1 MAKAVI
7 KHTYELK
14 RGQEEALDRVNP
26 LLLRGEPVVV
36 YREDGTTNIK
46 VGDGVHNYKDLPFI
60 TKLPEMTQSN
70 WDEKDTNSPDYIP
83 GKPMS
88 KTVLEKIF
96 DVNYNINNKLNADYG
111 VLINGPKLGLEIGK
125 TYVVDGVTVTN
136 NNIQF
141 ECVATQIEL
150 PDFGNATILSDSGN
164 ECIDSNGQINC
175 NYFILVDNVVLGDN
189 NTPTYGDGSFI
200 IMMANELTQVTVK
213 ELYSR
218 EVTLEYDKDY
228 LPILQ
233 NDFEEGNPESPSYIK
248 NKPLYTEYREYE
260 ALIISVDNVTLQS
273 DEDGVGIY
281 NGSFGL
287 VKDRK
292 YTVNMTDGN
301 DYLYDLENRVVD
313 DFSDYPDFSDLTIPQ
328 GSLVLMVNNDGHWIP
343 ILLQNITIN
352 ETGEGLE
359 YNDSYSTVL
368 VIDQSIIFEVYG
380 EGLGPT
386 IIPVTKKLDNKY
398 LNLDQ
403 EFDGTSEN
411 AQSGIAIQQKL
422 NQYTRN
428 ISVTT
433 TLDDGYIRVSTT
445 TQLNDGIITKD
456 YNIYTQGLGKREEL
470 QTKNKNTLVDA
481 INELTYEDIKFTSN
495 DIVLTTPQQHYL
507 LKNNKTVV
515 PSLSYFQSFTT
526 DKNSVFVVP
535 VYQNNNPNL
544 KALAIDFTNKVI
556 YSITTT
562 GITKS
567 YYISDEFMFK
577 LGNIHS
583 IVFVDVEYFLYS
595 GVWHLKLKVITYNGA
610 TNYKLYCG
618 ELDSNNII
626 KYEIGSGTTIDIPSG
641 IDFSNGN
648 NHNFRTYTTSS
659 SLLGRNHEATA
670 QALPTKD
677 LSPGKLYYLSVVNN
691 ELSFIGDDSYT
702 NLKVLIN
709 DNTSCI
715 YRALNR
721 EGVEVIN
728 GEVKGLDNNVHSEY
742 CPYGGN
748 QSICITSANE
758 ILFRDSNRGNINRVI
773 KLKTDVNRMF
783 SPSLPLVKLLY
794 VDNLLYAAL
803 YNTLYVINLNE
814 QEPEILKVGSD
825 VLPWGKLNVFF
836 ENGYGTIFASSFNDT
851 YFYISILRELFDQND
866 PINYDIEYIF
876 DGGNAP
882 IE

>member
-96 DVNYNINNKLNADYG
+96 DVNYNINNKLNDDS
-111 VLINGPKLGLEIGK
+111 VVFIRGPKLGLELGK
-125 TYVVDGVTVTN
+125 KYIVDGVTVTN

-150 PDFGNATILSDSGN
+150 PGFGNVTILSDSGN

-175 NYFILVDNVVLGDN
+175 NYFILADNIVLGN
-189 NTPTYGDGSFI
+189 NSTPTYGDGSVI

-218 EVTLEYDKDY
+218 EVTLEYDEDY

-233 NDFEEGNPESPSYIK
+233 SDFEEGNPESPSYIK
-248 NKPLYTEYREYE
+248 NKPLYTEYREYD
-260 ALIISVDNVTLQS
+260 ALIISVDNVTLNS
-273 DEDGVGIY
+273 DSVGIY

-301 DYLYDLENRVVD
+301 DYLYDLETRVVD
-313 DFSDYPDFSDLTIPQ
+313 DFSEYPYLSELTIPQ
-328 GSLVLMVNNDGHWIP
+328 GSLVLMVNLDDNWQP
-343 ILLQNITIN
+343 LLLQNITIN
-352 ETGEGLE
+352 ETVGAFE
-359 YNDSYSTVL
+359 YNDSYSTVF
-368 VIDQSIIFEVYG
+368 VIDQSVILEVYG

-386 IIPVTKKLDNKY
+386 RIPVTKKLDNKY

-433 TLDDGYIRVSTT
+433 TLDDGYIRVSPT

-495 DIVLTTPQQHYL
+495 DVVLTTPQQHYL
-507 LKNNKTVV
+507 LKNTITSV
-515 PSLSYFQSFTT
+515 PSLTYSQSFT
-526 DKNSVFVVP
+526 NSDSYVYVVP
-535 VYQNNNPNL
+535 VYKYQYPEL
-544 KALAIDFTNKVI
+544 KALAVDFTNKVI

-567 YYISDEFMFK
+567 YDISGDFIDTINSYGQIK
-577 LGNIHS
+577 
-583 IVFVDVEYFLYS
+583 FVDAEYCEYS
-595 GVWHLKLKVITYNGA
+595 GNWILTIKVITYSTDGV
-610 TNYKLYCG
+610 YRLHEGQLK
-618 ELDSNNII
+618 NNTI
-626 KYEIGSGTTIDIPSG
+626 EPTMAGTTIIEIPSG
-641 IDFSNGN
+641 VDFNNGYR
-648 NHNFRTYTTSS
+648 HNFRAYSNSS
-659 SLLGRNHEATA
+659 MWQHQSTA
-670 QALPTKD
+670 NALPSYSV
-677 LSPGKLYYLSVVNN
+677 SPGKLYYLSLTSSTIQSV
-691 ELSFIGDDSYT
+691 GDDSYS
-702 NLKVLIN
+702 NLKVFTTGK
-709 DNTSCI
+709 NTT
-715 YRALNR
+715 YRALNS

-728 GEVKGLDNNVHSEY
+728 GIVKGYDNNVHSNY
-742 CPYGGN
+742 CRD
-748 QSICITSANE
+748 SSTSSDVMCITSANE
-758 ILFRDSNRGNINRVI
+758 IISRDYYSGVINKVI
-773 KLKTDVNRMF
+773 KLKTDVNGIF
-783 SPSLPLVKLLY
+783 GSLPSLKLINVSNLLY
-794 VDNLLYAAL
+794 VLFNRR
-803 YNTLYVINLNE
+803 LYVIDLEE
-814 QEPEILKVGSD
+814 QEPEMIEVAIYGDSFIHNNKYN
-825 VLPWGKLNVFF
+825 VLFF
-836 ENGYGTIFASSFNDT
+836 ANDYGTIFMSEEHTSC
-851 YFYISILRELFDQND
+851 FYINILRELFDQDD